1 MKLNSKGHVLP
12 SVNNTPGYRKVAE
25 TIEGEILKGNLKVGD
40 LLPIES
46 DLAAQLGVNRSTIRE
61 GIRAL
66 ENSGL
71 LRRVEAKRLVIA
83 APDAT
88 MIARANSRAMGLN
101 RVTFQELWEL
111 QMELEPFAA
120 QLAAERIN
128 EDQSHR
134 LLATIKELEDNLAN
148 DEAVIQHD
156 IAFHNLIAD
165 ATGNRALCLSA
176 APIGMLLFSATE
188 DLYRNVPR
196 ARHRLLEAHRAIA
209 EAIVRHDA
217 PGARGW
223 MAKHIQD
230 FRRGYEAGGLPLDAP
245 ISFDARAFGQEH
257 SSAASQH

>member
-1 MKLNSKGHVLP
+1 MNLNSKGNVLP

-25 TIEGEILKGNLKVGD
+25 IIEGEILKGNIKVGD

-128 EDQSHR
+128 EEQSHR
-134 LLATIKELEDNLAN
+134 LLTTIKELEDNLEN

-165 ATGNRALCLSA
+165 AT
-176 APIGMLLFSATE
+176 
-188 DLYRNVPR
+188 
-196 ARHRLLEAHRAIA
+196 
-209 EAIVRHDA
+209 
-217 PGARGW
+217 
-223 MAKHIQD
+223 
-230 FRRGYEAGGLPLDAP
+230 
-245 ISFDARAFGQEH
+245 
-257 SSAASQH
+257 

>member
-1 MKLNSKGHVLP
+1 MKPSANGHVLP

-25 TIEGEILKGNLKVGD
+25 IIEGEILKGNLKVGD

-66 ENSGL
+66 ENAGL
-71 LRRVEAKRLVIA
+71 LKRAEAKRLVIA

-88 MIARANSRAMGLN
+88 MVARANSRAMGLN

-128 EDQSHR
+128 EEQSRR
-134 LLATIKELEDNLAN
+134 LLATLKELEGNLES
-148 DEAVIQHD
+148 DEAVIDHD
-156 IAFHNLIAD
+156 IAFHNLIAE

-188 DLYRNVPR
+188 DLYRNVPQ
-196 ARHRLLEAHRAIA
+196 ARHRLLEAHKAIA
-209 EAIVRHDA
+209 EAVVRRD
-217 PGARGW
+217 GQEARRW

-230 FRRGYEAGGLPLDAP
+230 FRRGYEIGGLAIDAP
-245 ISFDARAFGQEH
+245 IALDSRALG
-257 SSAASQH
+257 